1 MTDDFILEVNYLGV
15 DQQYTGNL
23 LLQGYTHKIR
33 VLINETE
40 VFFEPD
46 EEGRYRVVKM
56 PWQDEKQLTKID
68 KALIGIIRQKIES
81 ILA

>member
-46 EEGRYRVVKM
+46 EEGKSRVVRM
-56 PWQDEKQLTKID
+56 PGQDEQKLEKVDKTLTDIHTK
-68 KALIGIIRQKIES
+68 KPEQPMS
-81 ILA
+81 